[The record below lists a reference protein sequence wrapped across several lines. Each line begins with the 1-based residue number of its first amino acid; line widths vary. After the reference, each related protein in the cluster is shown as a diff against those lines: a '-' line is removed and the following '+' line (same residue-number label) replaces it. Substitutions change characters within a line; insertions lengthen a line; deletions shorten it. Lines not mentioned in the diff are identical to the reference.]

1 MLRKNVCEIGEV
13 IDMSEIIYTEEKDF
27 EEAVIKALIEYGWES
42 DIIQYPT
49 EEDLIQNWADILF
62 NNNKQNTRLNDCP
75 LTAGEMDQIINQ
87 VKILK
92 SPLRLNEFINGRSI
106 SITRDNPED
115 LLHLGKEVS
124 LKIYDRQEIALGQS
138 RYQIVRQPQF
148 KTKSPILSNRR
159 GDLVLL
165 INGMPVIH
173 LELKS
178 SGIPVSEAYNQIEK
192 YSHEGVFRGIFSMIQ
207 IFVAMQPKESVYF
220 ANPGEDGIFN
230 KAFYFHWADF
240 NNNPINDWYTFVY
253 RFLSIPM
260 AHMLIGFYTIAD
272 TDDGIL
278 KVMRSYQYYAAVGIA
293 NIVAD
298 KKSHWDDGKQL
309 GGHIW
314 HTTGSGKTMTSF
326 KAAQLIASNHDAEKV
341 VFLVDR
347 KELGIQSLKEYR
359 SFASES
365 ESVQATENTAILTS
379 KLKSDDLDNTL
390 IVTSIQKLSNITADD
405 SGLNDADLKIIQRKR
420 MVIIIDECHRSTF
433 GDMLINIKTTF
444 KNAIIFG
451 FTGTPIQDLNAKKD
465 STTPTIFGD
474 EIHRYT
480 LGDGIRDKNVLG
492 FDPYL
497 VRIYDDNDLREQ
509 IALEK
514 SKASSQHEAMSDP
527 KKKKIFLKYM
537 DSSQVK
543 MYGELVNG
551 NWISGIEDYIPNE
564 QYQTSEYRM
573 GLITDIKKKWSLYSR
588 NRQFH
593 AIFATSSIPEAVE
606 YYRLMVKEMPELNIT
621 AMFDPSIDNEGGGS
635 LEKEDGIVDIL
646 EAYKAKFSQFFS
658 IASYDKFRKDVSLR
672 LSHKKPYEYLSKDEQ
687 IDILIVVNQMLTGF
701 DSKWVNTLYLDK
713 VMEYENLIQAFS
725 RTNRLYDMAE
735 KPFGIIKYYRR
746 PNTMGKNIEAA
757 VKAYSGDV
765 PTGLFVEKLPN
776 NLRHMNTLYLG
787 IEQLFKNAGIENF
800 ERLPTDSATIA
811 KFAKDFKLFVTHL
824 EAALI
829 QGFIWSRR
837 FYPDEN
843 HVEDAIEVALD
854 EMTYLTLLARY
865 KELSRGAGGGRGG
878 DVPYEVDIHIT
889 EYDTGKIDANYM
901 NSNFDKYVTL
911 IQGDTD
917 PGIVAT
923 ALREL
928 HRSFSMLSQEEQ
940 RYAER
945 FVHAVESGKADLV
958 PGKTFRQ
965 YIADFMKADEYSRIN
980 RVVKRLGCSFSLL
993 RELLERKV
1001 NISTLDNFGKFTE
1014 LKNSINRIKASEFFK
1029 LVLGNEY
1036 VELRLTLYS
1045 EEYLRFFLLS
1055 GGQDQYLNVRG
1066 EEMSTQSKDKE
1077 AEWDLPNVGVVL
1089 TENDYIGKKTV
1100 STIKSKTLSNW
1111 YAESKAVESVVK
1123 TDCFAYIDNKVCL
1136 VSSQYVQRTDDGHL
1150 ELTEY
1155 AKSHEEECFLQ
1166 FIVDEKD
1173 GKLHY
1178 VKLPAA
1184 KADLTFNYYDEISE
1198 ELLTQ
1203 YGLVNEMSKEMLKAI
1218 GELEFGDAL
1227 TMLMGKYICNY
1238 SVRLLKSVTGLD
1250 IRTISNMKKG
1260 ENLTKLNVISA
1271 CLGIHIPYRVSD
1283 RMLQLADLSLNM
1295 TSHGK
1300 IGTDN
1305 ETYDMLLHL
1314 KWATDYGD
1322 VYDELKEQ
1330 SLDYLIHQPPL

>member
-1 MLRKNVCEIGEV
+1 
-13 IDMSEIIYTEEKDF
+13 MSEIIYTEEKDF

-945 FVHAVESGKADLV
+945 FVHAVESGKVDLV

-1045 EEYLRFFLLS
+1045 EEYL
-1055 GGQDQYLNVRG
+1055 
-1066 EEMSTQSKDKE
+1066 
-1077 AEWDLPNVGVVL
+1077 
-1089 TENDYIGKKTV
+1089 
-1100 STIKSKTLSNW
+1100 
-1111 YAESKAVESVVK
+1111 
-1123 TDCFAYIDNKVCL
+1123 
-1136 VSSQYVQRTDDGHL
+1136 
-1150 ELTEY
+1150 
-1155 AKSHEEECFLQ
+1155 
-1166 FIVDEKD
+1166 
-1173 GKLHY
+1173 
-1178 VKLPAA
+1178 
-1184 KADLTFNYYDEISE
+1184 
-1198 ELLTQ
+1198 
-1203 YGLVNEMSKEMLKAI
+1203 
-1218 GELEFGDAL
+1218 
-1227 TMLMGKYICNY
+1227 
-1238 SVRLLKSVTGLD
+1238 
-1250 IRTISNMKKG
+1250 
-1260 ENLTKLNVISA
+1260 
-1271 CLGIHIPYRVSD
+1271 
-1283 RMLQLADLSLNM
+1283 
-1295 TSHGK
+1295 
-1300 IGTDN
+1300 
-1305 ETYDMLLHL
+1305 
-1314 KWATDYGD
+1314 
-1322 VYDELKEQ
+1322 
-1330 SLDYLIHQPPL
+1330 